1 MPIDVE
7 KYRCHVQ
14 SIDLPQD
21 RKDQHIHL
29 VYSIMESFVDR
40 AFGIHPVQAGLGS
53 GHQKLAESQARYA
66 MIGVNSTKS
75 ETEKSVVTTTEEE
88 EIP

>member
-40 AFGIHPVQAGLGS
+40 AFGIHPVQLRLGS
-53 GHQKLAESQARYA
+53 APQKLAESPACRA
-66 MIGVNSTKS
+66 ILDANSINLETKGS
-75 ETEKSVVTTTEEE
+75 AVTTTEEG